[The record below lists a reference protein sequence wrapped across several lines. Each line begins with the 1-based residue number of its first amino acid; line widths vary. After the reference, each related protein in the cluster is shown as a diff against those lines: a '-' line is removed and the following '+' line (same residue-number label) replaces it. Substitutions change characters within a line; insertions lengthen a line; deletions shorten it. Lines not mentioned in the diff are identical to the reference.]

1 MQPQKTWLVIPVV
14 SVVLGE
20 RGFSMKMA
28 VLLIDPSYLF
38 GCNVWGL
45 LHEQLRVLKSKMTA
59 IRVIFN
65 GTL

>member
-1 MQPQKTWLVIPVV
+1 MQPQKAWLVIPVV

-20 RGFSMKMA
+20 RGFSIHSTF
-28 VLLIDPSYLF
+28 L
-38 GCNVWGL
+38 GCNVLGL